1 VFIRVH
7 LWLIVFHGEERQ
19 TMSRTTLCAWTAA
32 VLALLSGSIMVVR
45 YRVLGDELGRPRG
58 AWKVTLAVHGVSLGN
73 ARVATAIP
81 LNLKR
86 QSVVHETYRSEQL
99 FNKAPEAKHPERRVV
114 LWSQRGGA
122 ADGPF
127 RARCEFY
134 VAVDPNASI
143 SHASGAPYAPPRP
156 GEYLG
161 ADNSAVND
169 EDIGATA
176 RRLTAEL
183 DSSSNPRDVAEALY
197 HFVAQEIKND
207 PAGGPSASAVECLH
221 AQHGDRLAKSRLLL
235 ALLRN
240 RGIPSRLVCGL
251 ALTKGAEQPP
261 HYWVEAWLSAGHWLP
276 LCPFHQ
282 HFGHV
287 PATYLVFGFG
297 EKPLVRGWHVKDLDF
312 AFLAERLPAPDANAA
327 GVTPLKR
334 FFLNLSLFALPPA
347 ERRLVEILLLL
358 PLAALIICVFRNVI
372 GLRSFGTFAPALIGL
387 AFHDL
392 HSLPGIFVFVTI
404 LLIGWLLRR
413 VLDSY
418 HLLQVPRVATMLTLI
433 MSVLIAAIVA
443 ANVYGA
449 PTTRYIS
456 LFPMIIL
463 CGMVERFWTLETEDS
478 ISASFKTLFQ
488 TMFIST
494 IIALVL
500 SIPELTQHMLRFP
513 ETLGLIMAAQL
524 LIGRYTGYRLMEL
537 LRFRDFLKPPTPEQH
552 PWAID
557 SEL

>member
-1 VFIRVH
+1 
-7 LWLIVFHGEERQ
+7 
-19 TMSRTTLCAWTAA
+19 MSRTTLCALTAA
-32 VLALLSGSIMVVR
+32 VLAVLSVALMMLRHHVM
-45 YRVLGDELGRPRG
+45 GDELYRPRGAG
-58 AWKVTLAVHGVSLGN
+58 AWKVTLAVHGTSLGN
-73 ARVATAIP
+73 ARIATAIP
-81 LNLKR
+81 LDLDR
-86 QSVVHETYRSEQL
+86 QKVNNDTYESAQM
-99 FNKAPEAKHPERRVV
+99 FHKAPEAKHPERRLVI
-114 LWSQRGGA
+114 WSQRGAA

-127 RARCEFY
+127 RVRCAFH
-134 VAVDPNASI
+134 VSVRGDHPIDLMN
-143 SHASGAPYAPPRP
+143 HTSGSLYAPPRP

-161 ADNSAVND
+161 REGGAGVND
-169 EDIGATA
+169 EEISAAA
-176 RRLTAEL
+176 R
-183 DSSSNPRDVAEALY
+183 SSIANLENPQNQHDVVEALY
-197 HFVAQEIKND
+197 HFVAHDIKNEPVD
-207 PAGGPSASAVECLH
+207 GPSATAVECLRNGR
-221 AQHGDRLAKSRLLL
+221 GDRLAQSRLLV

-240 RGIPSRLVCGL
+240 RGIPARLVSGL
-251 ALTKGAEQPP
+251 VLANGSEQPP
-261 HYWVEAWLSAGHWLP
+261 HYWVEAWADGRWLP
-276 LCPFHQ
+276 ICPFYE

-287 PATYLVFGFG
+287 PSNYLIFGFG

-312 AFLAERLPAPDANAA
+312 AFLTERLPAPDANAA
-327 GVTPLKR
+327 GLSPLKR
-334 FFLNLSLFALPPA
+334 LFLNLSLFALPPA

-358 PLAALIICVFRNVI
+358 PIAALIICIFRNVI

-392 HSLPGIFVFVTI
+392 HSLPGILVFVTI
-404 LLIGWLLRR
+404 LLIGWLMRR
-413 VLDSY
+413 VLDHY

-433 MSVLIAAIVA
+433 MIVLIGAVVA

-478 ISASFKTLFQ
+478 TGASFRTLFQ
-488 TMFIST
+488 TMLIAT

-500 SIPELTQHMLRFP
+500 SSTSLVQHMLRFP

-537 LRFRDFLKPPTPEQH
+537 LRFRDFLKQPPPEGH
-552 PWAID
+552 HWVIE